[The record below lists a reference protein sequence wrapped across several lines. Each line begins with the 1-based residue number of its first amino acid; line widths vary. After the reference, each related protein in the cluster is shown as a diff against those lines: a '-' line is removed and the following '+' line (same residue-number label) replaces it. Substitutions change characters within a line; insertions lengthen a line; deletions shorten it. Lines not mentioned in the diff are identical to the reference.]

1 MFDLMPFERSGNSI
15 FNYLD
20 NLEKNFFGDLST
32 DVSQFRTDVIER
44 DDHYELK
51 ADLPGFKK
59 EDISVDLDNDILR
72 ISAEHKEENEEK
84 GENEKYVRRERR
96 YGKFVRSF
104 DVTGIDTDNIEA
116 SYDNGV
122 LSLKLPKEKESVP
135 ETKQIEVK

>member
-44 DDHYELK
+44 DDHFELK

-84 GENEKYVRRERR
+84 DENEKYVRRERR
-96 YGKFVRSF
+96 YGKFVRNF

-122 LSLKLPKEKESVP
+122 LSLKLPKEKESIP